1 MQKKFKHYKQPNTMD
16 CGATCLRMIAKHY
29 GVHISLERLNKIVE
43 TTREGIN
50 FEMLSHAADTIGFRT
65 IGLQIDAVTLFG
77 DAPLPCVVTWNH
89 NHFVIVYKIK
99 KDKVYIAD
107 PALDLLTYTKKQFI
121 QNWIGNRATEM
132 TKDGLVM
139 LFEPTPKLY
148 NTNYEEP
155 IKQDF
160 KHIFKY
166 LTIHK
171 KFLFQLVIGVIAGS
185 VLNLVFPFLTQSIV
199 DIGIRNHDLNYIYL
213 ILLAQIFLFLGKVSI
228 DILRGW
234 ILLHLSTRINISL
247 VSDFFIKLM
256 NLPIS
261 YFDTKVTGD
270 ILERVG
276 DHKRI
281 ENLLTNSPLSIFL
294 AFVNIVVF
302 GIVLG
307 LYSFKILSIY
317 TIGSIFYFAW
327 IYVFIKKRRIIDM
340 RQFKL
345 IGEEKTKIIELI
357 NGMQEIKLLNAEKE
371 KRWGWEFIKVR
382 LFKLEIK
389 KLSLEQL
396 LNIGSLVINELKN
409 IIIIYIAS
417 KLVIQGDITLGMMLS
432 IMYIIGQL
440 NGPLKEILKISYSV
454 QDAKISIE
462 RLNEIHKLNSEYEEK
477 ESSAE
482 LFDTGGDINIH
493 NLSFSYPGRTIN
505 VLKSINLTIPAN
517 KTTAIVGSSGS
528 GKTTLIKLLLKFYDP
543 KDGYISLHNLNL
555 KNVSQK
561 RWRKN
566 LSVVMQE
573 GYIFNDSIAH
583 NITLG
588 QGSIDKKRLL
598 QAVEVANI
606 KEFIE
611 KLPQTYNTK
620 IGNDGV
626 GISGGEKQRI
636 LIARAVY
643 KNPTLMFFDEATSAL
658 DANNEKKITENLNIF
673 FKNKTV
679 VIIAHRLSTVKNAD
693 QIVVLENGEVVE
705 IGNHDD
711 LSKTKGKYYS
721 LVKNQL
727 ELGI

>member
-1 MQKKFKHYKQPNTMD
+1 MRKKFKHYKQPNIMD
-16 CGATCLRMIAKHY
+16 CGATCLRMIAKFY
-29 GVHISLERLNKIVE
+29 NVHISLDRLNRIVE

-50 FEMLSHAADTIGFRT
+50 FEMLSNAADKIGFRT
-65 IGLQIDAVTLFG
+65 IGLKIDTLTLFN

-89 NHFVIVYKIK
+89 NHFVVVYKIK

-107 PALDLLTYTKKQFI
+107 PALDLLTYSKKQFI
-121 QNWIGNRATEM
+121 QNWIGYSADET

-139 LFEPTPKLY
+139 LFEPTPKLLENNY
-148 NTNYEEP
+148 NEP
-155 IKQDF
+155 EKQDF

-166 LTIHK
+166 LFIHK
-171 KFLFQLVIGVIAGS
+171 KFLVQLAIGVIAGS
-185 VLNLVFPFLTQSIV
+185 ILNLIFPFLTQSIV
-199 DIGIRNHDLNYIYL
+199 DIGIKNMDLNYIYL
-213 ILLAQIFLFLGKVSI
+213 ILLAQIFIFLGKISV

-247 VSDFFIKLM
+247 VSDFFVKLM

-294 AFVNIVVF
+294 AFINIIIF
-302 GIVLG
+302 GIVLA
-307 LYSFKILSIY
+307 LYSFKIFTIY
-317 TIGSIFYFAW
+317 TIGSVLYFIWIF
-327 IYVFIKKRRIIDM
+327 IFIKKRRIIDM
-340 RQFKL
+340 HQFRL

-371 KRWGWEFIKVR
+371 KRWSWEFIKAR
-382 LFKLEIK
+382 SFRLEIK

-396 LNIGSLVINELKN
+396 LNIGSLIINELKN

-417 KLVIQGDITLGMMLS
+417 KLAIQGDITLGMMLS

-440 NGPLKEILKISYSV
+440 NGPLNEILKISYSV

-462 RLNEIHKLNSEYEEK
+462 RLNEIHKLNSEYDENK
-477 ESSAE
+477 STCE
-482 LFDTGGDINIH
+482 LFDISQDIHIK
-493 NLSFSYPGRTIN
+493 NLSFNYPGRTTN
-505 VLKSINLTIPAN
+505 VLKNINLIIPSN
-517 KTTAIVGSSGS
+517 KTTAIVGASGS
-528 GKTTLIKLLLKFYDP
+528 GKTTLIKLLLKFYIP
-543 KDGYISLHNLNL
+543 KNGLISLDSINL
-555 KNVSQK
+555 KNISQK
-561 RWRKN
+561 SWRN
-566 LSVVMQE
+566 QLSIVMQD
-573 GYIFNDSIAH
+573 GYIFNDTIAR
-583 NITLG
+583 NIALG
-588 QGSIDKKRLL
+588 KGDIDKKKLS
-598 QAVEVANI
+598 QAVDVANI

-611 KLPQTYNTK
+611 RLPQTYNTP
-620 IGNDGV
+620 IGDDGV

-643 KNPTLMFFDEATSAL
+643 KNPSLMFFDEATSAL
-658 DANNEKKITENLNIF
+658 DANNEKKITENLNFF

-693 QIVVLENGEVVE
+693 QIVVLEKGEVVE
-705 IGNHDD
+705 TGNHNN
-711 LSKTKGKYYS
+711 LSKARGKYYH

-727 ELGI
+727 ELGV

>member
-29 GVHISLERLNKIVE
+29 GVSISLERLNKLVE

-50 FEMLSHAADTIGFRT
+50 FEMLSHAADAIGFRT
-65 IGLQIDAVTLFG
+65 IGLQIDAVTLFN

-121 QNWIGNRATEM
+121 QNWIGHTAHET

-139 LFEPTPKLY
+139 LFEPTPKLHD
-148 NTNYEEP
+148 TNYDEP
-155 IKQDF
+155 VKQDF

-185 VLNLVFPFLTQSIV
+185 ILNLIFPFLTQSIV

-213 ILLAQIFLFLGKVSI
+213 ILLAQIFLFLGKVSV

-294 AFVNIVVF
+294 AFVNIIVF
-302 GIVLG
+302 GIILA
-307 LYSFKILSIY
+307 LYSLNIFSIY
-317 TIGSIFYFAW
+317 IIGSILYFAW
-327 IYVFIKKRRIIDM
+327 IFIFIRKRRIIDM
-340 RQFKL
+340 RQFQL

-396 LNIGSLVINELKN
+396 LSIGSLVINELKN
-409 IIIIYIAS
+409 IIIIYTAS
-417 KLVIQGDITLGMMLS
+417 KLVIQGNITLGMMLS

-462 RLNEIHKLNSEYEEK
+462 RLNEVHKLSSEYEED
-477 ESSAE
+477 ESASE
-482 LFDTGGDINIH
+482 LFNISEDIRIH
-493 NLSFSYPGRTIN
+493 NLSFSYPGRKKNILN
-505 VLKSINLTIPAN
+505 DINLTIPAE
-517 KTTAIVGSSGS
+517 KTTAIVGASGS
-528 GKTTLIKLLLKFYDP
+528 GKTTLIKLLLKFYIP
-543 KDGYISLHNLNL
+543 KNGHISLNTLNL
-555 KNVSQK
+555 KNISQK
-561 RWRKN
+561 KWRSH

-573 GYIFNDSIAH
+573 GYIFNETIAR

-588 QGSIDKKRLL
+588 QGSIDKKRLQ
-598 QAVEVANI
+598 QAVEIANI
-606 KEFIE
+606 KEFIQ

-643 KNPTLMFFDEATSAL
+643 KNPDLMFFDEATSAL
-658 DANNEKKITENLNIF
+658 DANNEKKSQKISILFLKI
-673 FKNKTV
+673 KPS
-679 VIIAHRLSTVKNAD
+679 LSLL
-693 QIVVLENGEVVE
+693 IV
-705 IGNHDD
+705 
-711 LSKTKGKYYS
+711 
-721 LVKNQL
+721 
-727 ELGI
+727 